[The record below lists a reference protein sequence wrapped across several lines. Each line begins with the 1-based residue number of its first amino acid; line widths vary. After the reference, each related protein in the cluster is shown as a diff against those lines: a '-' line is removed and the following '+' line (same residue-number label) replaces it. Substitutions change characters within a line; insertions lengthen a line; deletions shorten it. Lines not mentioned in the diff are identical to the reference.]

1 MRYKVNPELE
11 FCARLAPL
19 AEEYRANMSVL
30 GDLPPEQ
37 FLADYWQQ
45 QPLLVQGA
53 LADFDSPISAEE
65 LAGMALEP
73 EVESRLV
80 TTGDAVQPWQLRLGP
95 FAVDDFKQL
104 PDRDWT
110 LLVQAVDLWFP
121 ELAKLYDRFDFL
133 PRWRTDDIMASYAAP
148 GGSVGPHFDQYD
160 VFLVQ
165 IEGHRRWQISTEC
178 DASTPLLSGTDLQII
193 DNFQPVEEWLLGP
206 GDLLY
211 LPPGVGHWGIAEDA
225 CMTFSIGFR
234 SPLLADMLAD
244 LAVELS
250 AQGFDRHYRDPAL
263 VPALGQKQID
273 PVFVRHAKRQLLELL
288 DNDAL
293 IADWFTRYMTAPK
306 YPDLLEILQES
317 RRASYMGRD
326 YCNGEPLD
334 LGQGEVRD
342 GDNDAK

>member
-110 LLVQAVDLWFP
+110 LLVQAVDLWYP

-165 IEGHRRWQISTEC
+165 I
-178 DASTPLLSGTDLQII
+178 
-193 DNFQPVEEWLLGP
+193 
-206 GDLLY
+206 
-211 LPPGVGHWGIAEDA
+211 
-225 CMTFSIGFR
+225 
-234 SPLLADMLAD
+234 
-244 LAVELS
+244 
-250 AQGFDRHYRDPAL
+250 
-263 VPALGQKQID
+263 
-273 PVFVRHAKRQLLELL
+273 
-288 DNDAL
+288 
-293 IADWFTRYMTAPK
+293 
-306 YPDLLEILQES
+306 
-317 RRASYMGRD
+317 
-326 YCNGEPLD
+326 
-334 LGQGEVRD
+334 
-342 GDNDAK
+342 